1 MTESL
6 KFLQNMQEITQ
17 LEIDQLDAAGQLTDV
32 WNRPTIVKLP
42 ESYLKKLA
50 AASFTPGIFLLAPS
64 SVIRGALLVDS
75 KHRLLIWQNLRSC
88 TQHHLEQA
96 GSAIWF
102 GLNQHWPKIHKTF
115 ENELPLPEHILE
127 NHNSYELEKRMLSAV
142 RNGDD
147 SSYQH
152 YFRLLTS
159 SGAFGQVAKD
169 RLRNQKNLLICHITL
184 LTRQAIE
191 GGLAPNEAFAL
202 SDQLCQQVESLQT
215 IEQLNARLQ
224 AIGQIFIQR
233 IQTTRQAQNNKK
245 GLLTQKIEA
254 ALRDHCGQNYSL
266 DDLAH
271 DLQRDKYYLAH
282 LYKQET
288 GQTINQYENSYR
300 ISRFKSM
307 LLWTDQPI
315 TEIAA
320 VLGFATPN
328 YASRCFKKIVGIA
341 PQQYRQR
348 HQLKLLQ
355 Q

>member
-1 MTESL
+1 MDYSFES
-6 KFLQNMQEITQ
+6 
-17 LEIDQLDAAGQLTDV
+17 
-32 WNRPTIVKLP
+32 KLLIQR
-42 ESYLKKLA
+42 YLA
-50 AASFTPGIFLLAPS
+50 DFLLALIHQTSTHS
-64 SVIRGALLVDS
+64 SAY
-75 KHRLLIWQNLRSC
+75 N
-88 TQHHLEQA
+88 
-96 GSAIWF
+96 
-102 GLNQHWPKIHKTF
+102 LNQLSYASSIASEVKEQLELQIHVYLT
-115 ENELPLPEHILE
+115 EGISPRE
-127 NHNSYELEKRMLSAV
+127 V
-142 RNGDD
+142 G
-147 SSYQH
+147 
-152 YFRLLTS
+152 RL
-159 SGAFGQVAKD
+159 
-169 RLRNQKNLLICHITL
+169 
-184 LTRQAIE
+184 
-191 GGLAPNEAFAL
+191 
-202 SDQLCQQVESLQT
+202 T
-215 IEQLNARLQ
+215 IEQIISTLQ
-224 AIGQIFIQR
+224 ASGQIFIQR
-233 IQTTRQAQNNKK
+233 IQKTQHGQNSQK

-254 ALRDHCGQNYSL
+254 ALRDHCGQAYSL

>member
-17 LEIDQLDAAGQLTDV
+17 LEINQLDAAGQLTDV
-32 WNRPTIVKLP
+32 WNRPAIVKLP
-42 ESYLKKLA
+42 NSYLKKLA
-50 AASFTPGIFLLAPS
+50 AAAFAPGIFLLAPS

-75 KHRLLIWQNLRSC
+75 KHR
-88 TQHHLEQA
+88 
-96 GSAIWF
+96 
-102 GLNQHWPKIHKTF
+102 
-115 ENELPLPEHILE
+115 
-127 NHNSYELEKRMLSAV
+127 
-142 RNGDD
+142 
-147 SSYQH
+147 
-152 YFRLLTS
+152 
-159 SGAFGQVAKD
+159 
-169 RLRNQKNLLICHITL
+169 LLICHITL

-224 AIGQIFIQR
+224 ATGQIFIQR
-233 IQTTRQAQNNKK
+233 IQKTQQTQNSQK
-245 GLLTQKIEA
+245 GLLTQKIET

-348 HQLKLLQ
+348 HQLNLLHQ
-355 Q
+355 

>member
-32 WNRPTIVKLP
+32 WNRPAIVKLP

-127 NHNSYELEKRMLSAV
+127 NHNSYELEKQMLSAV

-245 GLLTQKIEA
+245 GLLTQKLRLPFVITAAKTILWMTWLMICSATNIIWPIFTSRKPAKRSINTRTHIESAVLNPCCSGPISQLPKLLPSLALQPPTMPRA
-254 ALRDHCGQNYSL
+254 AL
-266 DDLAH
+266 
-271 DLQRDKYYLAH
+271 K
-282 LYKQET
+282 
-288 GQTINQYENSYR
+288 
-300 ISRFKSM
+300 KSSV
-307 LLWTDQPI
+307 LHRSS
-315 TEIAA
+315 IAS
-320 VLGFATPN
+320 AT
-328 YASRCFKKIVGIA
+328 S
-341 PQQYRQR
+341 
-348 HQLKLLQ
+348 
-355 Q
+355 